1 MVPKSLDDD
10 QRALLEEYAET
21 EDLDVGASN
30 PSIWNRIKDAV
41 TGRG

>member
-1 MVPKSLDDD
+1 MVPKTLNEE
-10 QRALLEEYAET
+10 QRTLLEQYAAT
-21 EDLDVGASN
+21 EDLEVGASN